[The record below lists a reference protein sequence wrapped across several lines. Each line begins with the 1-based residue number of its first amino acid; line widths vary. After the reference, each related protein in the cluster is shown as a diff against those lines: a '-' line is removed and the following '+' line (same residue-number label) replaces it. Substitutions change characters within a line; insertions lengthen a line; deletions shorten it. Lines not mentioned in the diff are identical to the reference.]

1 MSVAGISAPSASLPI
16 QVEQL
21 MLKKNVGI
29 IKKRNLHLLSLFA
42 APRPAYKDSN
52 ANGIFLV
59 LFVAIH

>member
-21 MLKKNVGI
+21 ILRKNVGI
-29 IKKRNLHLLSLFA
+29 ILKNLHLLSLFA